1 MRRTIANGRETLR
14 VGKASPAR
22 SATSIES
29 AIAAGEVHGKAGA
42 PDHEVGDP
50 QALVRRLA
58 AVMTADQIDRAMD
71 GWESWAE

>member
-1 MRRTIANGRETLR
+1 MRRTIANVRETLR

-29 AIAAGEVHGKAGA
+29 AIADAEVHGKAGD
-42 PDHEVGDP
+42 PDHEVGDL